1 MDLMPLKN
9 WIPCSQSKTMNPG
22 AVPPSAMAQKEEII
36 GLILKLVEEILGKN
50 HGGLSLEVDEKRA
63 KSFIVLKL
71 PIERRKVVF
80 YERINL

>member
-1 MDLMPLKN
+1 
-9 WIPCSQSKTMNPG
+9 
-22 AVPPSAMAQKEEII
+22 
-36 GLILKLVEEILGKN
+36 VEEILGKN